1 MTNKMENKND
11 VTMEK
16 NYSVYMH
23 VCPNGKV
30 YIGITGNEPNVR
42 WQNGLG
48 YRGNKYFSNAIKKYG
63 WKNIIHMVIEDNLT
77 KEQAE
82 NMEIELIAKFK
93 SNDRRYGYNI
103 QNGGNSIGKHSVES
117 KQKMSEKMRNKFK
130 NGCNPNAKKVYCDEI
145 IFNSIKECA
154 NYYSISYDN
163 VTSYLL
169 GKCKMSLIFQ
179 QLNLR
184 YATENDLNECE
195 KYDSKKHGDKA
206 SITINIINKGSSKFI
221 HCDEIIFNSIKEC
234 ANYYSISYDNVTS
247 YLLGKCK
254 MSLIFQQL
262 NLRYATEN
270 DLNECEKY
278 DSKKHGDK
286 ASVVINVL
294 KTSSKLVHCDG
305 IIFNSIKE
313 CANYYS
319 IKMATMSRWLRGKNK
334 MPLDFQKLN
343 LRFATNE
350 DLDTYPRYTPVNN

>member
-154 NYYSISYDN
+154 NYYSIN
-163 VTSYLL
+163 TGTMVGWLL
-169 GKCKMSLIFQ
+169 
-179 QLNLR
+179 
-184 YATENDLNECE
+184 E
-195 KYDSKKHGDKA
+195 
-206 SITINIINKGSSKFI
+206 INPM
-221 HCDEIIFNSIKEC
+221 NS
-234 ANYYSISYDNVTS
+234 D
-247 YLLGKCK
+247 
-254 MSLIFQQL
+254 FQQL

>member
-206 SITINIINKGSSKFI
+206 S
-221 HCDEIIFNSIKEC
+221 
-234 ANYYSISYDNVTS
+234 
-247 YLLGKCK
+247 
-254 MSLIFQQL
+254 
-262 NLRYATEN
+262 
-270 DLNECEKY
+270 
-278 DSKKHGDK
+278 
-286 ASVVINVL
+286 VVINVL